1 MINETLRSVLGGK
14 ERRRLELYDNEKNSI
29 LYQYLL
35 VDDGKGNVSEIM
47 RQLHEKASLEIEEE
61 DRRKKH
67 RLAITEASLSKEMV
81 PDGQPSV
88 IGSLNQNIK
97 NFN

>member
-1 MINETLRSVLGGK
+1 M
-14 ERRRLELYDNEKNSI
+14 
-29 LYQYLL
+29 

-47 RQLHEKASLEIEEE
+47 RDLHEKASLEIEEE

-81 PDGQPSV
+81 PDV
-88 IGSLNQNIK
+88 IALAKQYSSFIENVKTVAKKLEKEESKLKKVNQSKMFCWGN
-97 NFN
+97 